1 MDEIRWNAMNSRLNG
16 SMPTFDSLSQSL
28 DGAHS
33 IEASAG
39 TGKTYSITVLW
50 LRLIV
55 EKELSVDEILVSTF
69 TRAAT
74 GELSERL
81 LTALRRCITV
91 AHQLEAGIN
100 PTDGFEKT
108 IIQRYC
114 AADPDKLKSLIL
126 RLANALSSFDLAPIS
141 TMHAFSQSLITRH
154 ALEIGCDP
162 SLSLAPDCED
172 ILQELL
178 NDTTMILADQPE
190 LKLDRLR
197 AVSRAVAK
205 KPSAKLLLGDPKQ
218 PSAIVANAIRE
229 SLEVRKSAAGV
240 RSFDDILLIV
250 RNALRK
256 GGSDGVL
263 AKAIRKRLRAA
274 IIDEC
279 QDSDDV
285 QIEFFKTLFLHTDT
299 VSFIVIGDP
308 KQSIYRFRG
317 ADLRSYKDL
326 TTCVVRAPAM
336 TVNHRSDG
344 DLIES
349 INSLYGTPFIFP
361 DSLNL
366 ETPTEYIA
374 VSAQAKAS
382 RIHDPNSQKA
392 LVFLLSQETNR
403 EAALADLA
411 KQTAQ
416 ECLRLLSSGVLIED
430 RHAPPGTAS
439 ARPLRPSDIAI
450 LASKHVELRLVR
462 REFIAAQIP
471 CQTAGS
477 GMGSVFASD
486 EAHDLLAWL
495 HVFASLEGH
504 GHGSLLNKLIAFL
517 GTPLVG
523 LSPQQLLQLREDPVL
538 QAEYCGKF
546 QADLPKL
553 QRSGPLPLVLR
564 LLSDD
569 QTVNANL
576 SFLEGERRFTN
587 WRQIAGLLQHQHGR
601 GKRSAH
607 ILALWLERQ
616 IADRPDST
624 SDDDETSESAL
635 LKLDSDADAVQFQTV
650 HASKGLE
657 YPVVFCPFTWNLP
670 SVQNA
675 KSGICQVY
683 RDSDGWVLDIES
695 ADHPES
701 AMKAIEQEREEG
713 HRNLYVTL
721 TRARHRVYVGA
732 AAVADGGKSH
742 QNGSHRSPLAHL
754 LAKNNRGTP
763 PENIEQ
769 WRAAIECHSL
779 ASILDDP
786 QTSTR
791 QPFIG
796 LQPNQSSFPTT
807 PKPIPPHSHLLWRKV
822 SFSSLTKAQHDHDSS
837 QDRSDEA
844 ADGER
849 QSIKLGLLEPLGEAG
864 AELGDRLHK
873 VLEEI
878 LGNHQSFPKCLPEGE
893 SVQKW
898 DSIIQTILNQPL
910 PLPDKSALTLLSI
923 RDRCIAE
930 MQFQLPVE
938 YLASNALSQALLS
951 DPAIS
956 CSQKRADWAASI
968 AGWGFPD
975 FEGFLQGFIDL
986 LFEHAGRWYVLDYK
1000 TNSLPKYD
1008 NSSLEEKMLESH
1020 YLLQARL
1027 YCAALHRHL
1036 KSQLPNYDPNTHFG
1050 GVFYLFVRGFP
1061 TDGIW
1066 FERPSAEALEHLS
1079 SLFAQPTSL

>member
-1 MDEIRWNAMNSRLNG
+1 
-16 SMPTFDSLSQSL
+16 MPTFDSLSQPL

-81 LTALRRCITV
+81 LAALRRCICV
-91 AHQLEAGIN
+91 AHQIEAGDQ
-100 PTDGFEKT
+100 PPDGIEKT
-108 IIQRYC
+108 ILQRHC
-114 AADPDKLKSLIL
+114 EADPDKLKSLIL
-126 RLANALSSFDLAPIS
+126 RLSNALSSFDLAPIS
-141 TMHAFSQSLITRH
+141 TMHGFCQSLITRH

-162 SLSLAPDCED
+162 SLSLAPDCQE
-172 ILQELL
+172 ILDELL
-178 NDTTMILADQPE
+178 NDTTMILADQPD

-197 AVSRAVAK
+197 SVSRAVAK
-205 KPSAKLLLGDPKQ
+205 KPSAKLLLGDPLQ
-218 PSAIVANAIRE
+218 PSAQVATAVRE
-229 SLEVRKSAAGV
+229 SLEARKSEAGV

-256 GGSDGVL
+256 EGADGVL

-279 QDSDDV
+279 QDSDDI
-285 QIEFFKTLFLHTDT
+285 QIEFFQRLFLHPDT

-326 TTCVVRAPAM
+326 TISVARAPAM

-344 DLIES
+344 DLIDS
-349 INSLYGTPFIFP
+349 INSLYGTRFTFP
-361 DSLNL
+361 DSLNP
-366 ETPTEYIA
+366 ETPTEYIP

-382 RIHDPNSQKA
+382 RIEDPSPKNA
-392 LVFLLSQETNR
+392 LVFLLSEETNR
-403 EAALADLA
+403 DAAIADLA
-411 KQTAQ
+411 KQTAR

-430 RHAPPGTAS
+430 RHAPQGADS
-439 ARPLRPSDIAI
+439 LRPLRPSDIAV
-450 LASKHVELRLVR
+450 LASKHRELRLVR

-495 HVFASLEGH
+495 HVFSSLEGH

-523 LSPQQLLQLREDPVL
+523 LSPEQLLRLREDPIL
-538 QAEYCGKF
+538 QAKYCGKF
-546 QADLPKL
+546 QTDLPRL
-553 QRSGPLPLVLR
+553 QRSGPLPLLLR
-564 LLSDD
+564 LLSED

-576 SFLEGERRFTN
+576 PFLEGERRFTN

-624 SDDDETSESAL
+624 AEDDETSESAL
-635 LKLDSDADAVQFQTV
+635 LKLESDADAVQFQTV

-657 YPVVFCPFTWNLP
+657 YPVVFCPFVWNLP
-670 SVQNA
+670 SVQSA
-675 KSGICQVY
+675 KSNICQIY

-695 ADHPES
+695 ADRLKS
-701 AMKAIEQEREEG
+701 VDKALEQEEEEG
-713 HRNLYVTL
+713 HRKLYVTL

-732 AAVADGGKSH
+732 ASVPDSNKAH
-742 QNGSHRSPLAHL
+742 LNGSHRSPLACI
-754 LAKNNRGTP
+754 LASKNGGEP
-763 PENIEQ
+763 PKELSQ
-769 WRAAIECHSL
+769 WRTALESYPL
-779 ASILDDP
+779 ATILERSQPTARD
-786 QTSTR
+786 
-791 QPFIG
+791 PFIG
-796 LQPNQSSFPTT
+796 LKPNSNTFPTA
-807 PKPIPPHSHLLWRKV
+807 PKPIPSHSHLLWRKV

-837 QDRSDEA
+837 QDRGDEGSDS
-844 ADGER
+844 ER
-849 QSIKLGLLEPLGEAG
+849 QTIDPGLLAPLGQAG
-864 AELGDRLHK
+864 ANLGDRLHK
-873 VLEEI
+873 VLEGI
-878 LGNHQSFPKCLPEGE
+878 LGNHQSLPECLPEGE
-893 SVQKW
+893 HLQTWESV
-898 DSIIQTILNQPL
+898 IQTILNNPL
-910 PLPDKSALTLLSI
+910 PLPDKSSLTLQSI
-923 RDRCIAE
+923 RERCIAE

-938 YLASNALSQALLS
+938 HFASEALSKALLC

-956 CSQKRADWAASI
+956 RSQQRADWASGI
-968 AGWGFPD
+968 SGWEFAD

-986 LFEHAGRWYVLDYK
+986 LFEHAGRWYVADYK
-1000 TNSLPKYD
+1000 TNSLTKYD
-1008 NSSLEEKMLESH
+1008 DRSVEEKMLESH

-1036 KSQLPNYDPNTHFG
+1036 KAQLPDYHPDTHFG

-1061 TDGIW
+1061 SAGVW
-1066 FERPSAEALEHLS
+1066 FERPSTDALEHLS
-1079 SLFAQPTSL
+1079 SLFAQPSSL